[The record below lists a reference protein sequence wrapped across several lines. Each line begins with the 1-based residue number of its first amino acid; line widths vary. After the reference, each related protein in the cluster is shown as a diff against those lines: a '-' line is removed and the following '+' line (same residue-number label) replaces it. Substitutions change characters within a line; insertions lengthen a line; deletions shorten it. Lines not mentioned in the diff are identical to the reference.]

1 MYLVC
6 GEALFDVFIDSKSK
20 SSGSLRLE
28 AHPGG
33 SPFNVAIGIARL
45 GGRAALLTGMS
56 RGTLGEHLVRTLKQ
70 ESVSTD
76 YLVRSGKRT
85 TLSIVGVD
93 DLGQPDYQFYG
104 LGSADCNVTP
114 ELVPAISDEISGLH
128 FGSYSI
134 AIQPIADAF
143 ANIAKSATSRFI
155 SVDPNV
161 RTMVEPNLDVWR
173 FRMQEFSACADLMKF
188 SMEDL
193 RTLYPDVEK
202 GQAAR
207 MFLDAGVKLVVITD
221 GGRAVSAWTHKDHVV
236 RVTPPVT
243 SVVDTVGAGDS
254 FQAALL
260 VGLFE
265 EGAGHPKSAVA
276 ALDKRQLE
284 NLLNFAVEAARITCR
299 RRGADLPRRTEMS
312 GLVFELCQ

>member
-6 GEALFDVFIDSKSK
+6 GEALFDVFIDSESNN
-20 SSGSLRLE
+20 SGSLRLE

-45 GGRAALLTGMS
+45 GGRAALLTGIS
-56 RGTLGEHLVRTLKQ
+56 RGALGEHLVRTLKK
-70 ESVSTD
+70 ESVSTE

-93 DLGQPDYQFYG
+93 NLGQPDYEFYG
-104 LGSADCNVTP
+104 LGSADCNVTS
-114 ELVPAISDEISGLH
+114 ELIPAIGPEISGLH

-134 AIQPIADAF
+134 AVQPIADAF
-143 ANIAKSATSRFI
+143 ASLATTVTNRFI
-155 SVDPNV
+155 SIDPNV
-161 RTMVEPNLDVWR
+161 RKMVEPDLEIWR
-173 FRMQEFSACADLMKF
+173 LRMKEYASCADLMKF

-193 RTLYPDVEK
+193 RTLYPNIEK
-202 GQAAR
+202 GKLVK

-260 VGLFE
+260 VKLSE
-265 EGAGHPKSAVA
+265 EGAGNPKEAVNS
-276 ALDKRQLE
+276 LDKKRLE
-284 NLLNFAVEAARITCR
+284 NLLNFAVQAARFTCR

-312 GLVFELCQ
+312 GFGN

>member
-6 GEALFDVFIDSKSK
+6 GEALFDVFIDSESNN
-20 SSGSLRLE
+20 SGSLRLE

-45 GGRAALLTGMS
+45 GGRAALLTGIS
-56 RGTLGEHLVRTLKQ
+56 RGALGEHLVRTLKK
-70 ESVSTD
+70 ESVSTE

-93 DLGQPDYQFYG
+93 NLGQPDYEFYG
-104 LGSADCNVTP
+104 LGSADCNVTS
-114 ELVPAISDEISGLH
+114 ELIPAIGPEISGLH

-134 AIQPIADAF
+134 AVQPIADAF
-143 ANIAKSATSRFI
+143 ASLATTVTNRFI

-161 RTMVEPNLDVWR
+161 RKMVEPDLEIWR
-173 FRMQEFSACADLMKF
+173 LRMKEYASCADLMKF

-193 RTLYPDVEK
+193 RTLYPNVEK
-202 GQAAR
+202 GKLVK

-260 VGLFE
+260 VKLSE
-265 EGAGHPKSAVA
+265 EGAGNPKEAVDS
-276 ALDKRQLE
+276 LNKKRLE
-284 NLLNFAVEAARITCR
+284 NLLNFAVQAARITCR

-312 GLVFELCQ
+312 GFGN

>member
-6 GEALFDVFIDSKSK
+6 GEALFDVFIDSENNN
-20 SSGSLRLE
+20 SGSLCLE

-56 RGTLGEHLVRTLKQ
+56 RGALGEHLVRTLKQ
-70 ESVSTD
+70 ESVSTE

-93 DLGQPDYQFYG
+93 NLGQPDYEFYG
-104 LGSADCNVTP
+104 LGSADCNVTS
-114 ELVPAISDEISGLH
+114 ELIPAIGSEISGLH

-134 AIQPIADAF
+134 AVQPIADAF
-143 ANIAKSATSRFI
+143 ANLATSVTDRFI

-161 RTMVEPNLDVWR
+161 RTMVEPDLEVWR
-173 FRMQEFSACADLMKF
+173 SRMKEYASCADLMKF

-193 RTLYPDVEK
+193 RTLYPNVENEK
-202 GQAAR
+202 LVK

-260 VGLFE
+260 VKLSE
-265 EGAGHPKSAVA
+265 EGAGNPKEAVNS
-276 ALDKRQLE
+276 LDKKRLE
-284 NLLNFAVEAARITCR
+284 NLMNFAVQAARITCR

-312 GLVFELCQ
+312 GLFGI

>member
-6 GEALFDVFIDSKSK
+6 GEALFDVFIDSENKN
-20 SSGSLRLE
+20 SGSLRLE

-56 RGTLGEHLVRTLKQ
+56 RGTLGEHLVRTLKH
-70 ESVSTD
+70 ESVSTE
-76 YLVRSGKRT
+76 YLVRSGNRT

-93 DLGQPDYQFYG
+93 DLGQPDYEFYG
-104 LGSADCNVTP
+104 LGSADCNVTT
-114 ELVPAISDEISGLH
+114 ELIPAIGPEVGGLH

-134 AIQPIADAF
+134 AVRPIADAF
-143 ANIAKSATSRFI
+143 ANLAATVTDRFI

-161 RTMVEPNLDVWR
+161 RTMVEPDLEIWR
-173 FRMQEFSACADLMKF
+173 SRMEEYASCADLMKF

-193 RTLYPDVEK
+193 RTLYPNVENGK
-202 GQAAR
+202 LAK

-236 RVTPPVT
+236 RVTAPVT

-260 VGLFE
+260 VKLSE
-265 EGAGHPKSAVA
+265 EGAGNPKDAVN
-276 ALDKRQLE
+276 ALDKKRLE
-284 NLLNFAVEAARITCR
+284 NLLNFAVQAATITCR

-312 GLVFELCQ
+312 GVGI

>member
-6 GEALFDVFIDSKSK
+6 GEALFDVFIDSESNN
-20 SSGSLRLE
+20 SGSLRLE

-56 RGTLGEHLVRTLKQ
+56 QGALGEHLVRTLKQ
-70 ESVSTD
+70 ESVSTE

-93 DLGQPDYQFYG
+93 NLGQPDYEFYG
-104 LGSADCNVTP
+104 LGSADCNVTS
-114 ELVPAISDEISGLH
+114 ELIPAIGPEISGLH

-134 AIQPIADAF
+134 AVQPIADAF
-143 ANIAKSATSRFI
+143 ASLATTVTNRFI

-161 RTMVEPNLDVWR
+161 RKMVEPDLEIWR
-173 FRMQEFSACADLMKF
+173 LRMKEYASCADLMKF

-193 RTLYPDVEK
+193 RTLYPNVENGK
-202 GQAAR
+202 LVN

-221 GGRAVSAWTHKDHVV
+221 GGRAVSAWTNKDHVV

-260 VGLFE
+260 VKLSE
-265 EGAGHPKSAVA
+265 EGAGNPKEAVVS
-276 ALDKRQLE
+276 LDKKRLE
-284 NLLNFAVEAARITCR
+284 NLLNFAVQAARITCR

-312 GLVFELCQ
+312 GFGN

>member
-6 GEALFDVFIDSKSK
+6 GEALFDVFIDSENNN
-20 SSGSLRLE
+20 SGSLHLE

-33 SPFNVAIGIARL
+33 SPFNVAIGVARL

-56 RGTLGEHLVRTLKQ
+56 RGALGEHLVRTLKQ
-70 ESVSTD
+70 ESVSTE

-93 DLGQPDYQFYG
+93 NLGQPDYEFYG
-104 LGSADCNVTP
+104 LGSADCNVTS
-114 ELVPAISDEISGLH
+114 ELIPAIGPEISGLH

-134 AIQPIADAF
+134 AVQPIADAF
-143 ANIAKSATSRFI
+143 ASLATTVTNRFI

-161 RTMVEPNLDVWR
+161 RTMVEPDLEIWR
-173 FRMQEFSACADLMKF
+173 LRMKEYASCSDLMKF

-193 RTLYPDVEK
+193 RTLYPKVETGK
-202 GQAAR
+202 LVK

-260 VGLFE
+260 VKLSE
-265 EGAGHPKSAVA
+265 EGAGNPKEAVNS
-276 ALDKRQLE
+276 LDKKRLE
-284 NLLNFAVEAARITCR
+284 NLMNFAVQAARITCR

-312 GLVFELCQ
+312 GLFGT